1 MLFLVGLMTA
11 TVVGMI
17 VLGIALELNRGKPP
31 GPPRFLRSAV
41 VANLALFAL
50 ALVGVVFLGVGEVS
64 AQAQATAAGA
74 GAEVSIG
81 KGLALIGIGIP
92 TALAS
97 IAAAMALGPVGS
109 SALAVL
115 AEKPEMF
122 GRTLV
127 YLGLAEG
134 IAIYGLVISI
144 LMLGRI

>member
-1 MLFLVGLMTA
+1 MLTLVGLMTA
-11 TVVGMI
+11 CVAGLVL
-17 VLGIALELNRGKPP
+17 LGIAMELNRGRVPVPARWAK
-31 GPPRFLRSAV
+31 GAV
-41 VANLALFAL
+41 GANLAVFVAAL
-50 ALVGVVFLGVGEVS
+50 LGAVFLGIGEVS
-64 AQAQATAAGA
+64 AQTAAA
-74 GAEVSIG
+74 DAEVSIG

-97 IAAAMALGPVGS
+97 IAAAIALGPVGS

-134 IAIYGLVISI
+134 IAIYGLVVSI

>member
-1 MLFLVGLMTA
+1 MLTLVALMTA
-11 TVVGMI
+11 GVAGLVI
-17 VLGIALELNRGKPP
+17 FGIALELNRGRVPVPARWAK
-31 GPPRFLRSAV
+31 GAIGVNLAVFV
-41 VANLALFAL
+41 VALA
-50 ALVGVVFLGVGEVS
+50 GVVLLGIGEVS
-64 AQAQATAAGA
+64 AQTAAA
-74 GAEVSIG
+74 GGEVSVG

-97 IAAAMALGPVGS
+97 IAAAIALGPVGS

-134 IAIYGLVISI
+134 IAIYGLVVSI

>member
-1 MLFLVGLMTA
+1 MLVLVGLMTA
-11 TVVGMI
+11 AVVGMI
-17 VLGIALELNRGKPP
+17 VLGIVLEMNRGKPIA
-31 GPPRFLRSAV
+31 PPRLLRGAV
-41 VANLALFAL
+41 AANLGLFAL
-50 ALVGVVFLGVGEVS
+50 ALGGVVFLGIGEVS
-64 AQAQATAAGA
+64 AQTPAVA

-81 KGLALIGIGIP
+81 KGLALIGVGIP

-97 IAAAMALGPVGS
+97 IAAAIALGPVGS

>member
-11 TVVGMI
+11 AVVGMI
-17 VLGIALELNRGKPP
+17 VLGIALELGRGRLAA
-31 GPPRFLRSAV
+31 PPRLLRGAV
-41 VANLALFAL
+41 AANLGLFAL
-50 ALVGVVFLGVGEVS
+50 ALAGVVFLGVGEVA
-64 AQAQATAAGA
+64 AQTPATAGA
-74 GAEVSIG
+74 AEVSIG
-81 KGLALIGIGIP
+81 KGLALIGVGIP

-97 IAAAMALGPVGS
+97 IAAAIALGPVGS

-134 IAIYGLVISI
+134 IAIYGLVVSI

>member
-1 MLFLVGLMTA
+1 MLILVGLMTL

-17 VLGIALELNRGKPP
+17 ALGAVLELNRGKMPQ
-31 GPPRFLRSAV
+31 PPRWLRGAV
-41 VANLALFAL
+41 VANLVLFAAAL
-50 ALVGVVFLGVGEVS
+50 AGVVFFGINDAF
-64 AQAQATAAGA
+64 AQTAAAAA
-74 GAEVSIG
+74 GGEISIG
-81 KGLALIGIGIP
+81 KGLALIGVGIP
-92 TALAS
+92 TAIAS
-97 IAAAMALGPVGS
+97 LAAAIALGPVGS

-134 IAIYGLVISI
+134 IAIYGLVVSI

>member
-1 MLFLVGLMTA
+1 MLTLVALMTA
-11 TVVGMI
+11 GVAGLVI
-17 VLGIALELNRGKPP
+17 FGIALELNRGRVPVPARWAK
-31 GPPRFLRSAV
+31 GAIGVNLAVFV
-41 VANLALFAL
+41 VALA
-50 ALVGVVFLGVGEVS
+50 GVVLLGIGDVS
-64 AQAQATAAGA
+64 AQTAAA
-74 GAEVSIG
+74 GGEVSIG

-97 IAAAMALGPVGS
+97 IAAAIALGPVGS

-134 IAIYGLVISI
+134 IAIYGLVVSI

>member
-11 TVVGMI
+11 AVVGMI
-17 VLGIALELNRGKPP
+17 VLGIVLELARDRPLVLPGWLRG
-31 GPPRFLRSAV
+31 AV
-41 VANLALFAL
+41 VVNLAIFAL
-50 ALVGVVFLGVGEVS
+50 ALAAVVFLGVGEVS
-64 AQAQATAAGA
+64 AQTQAAAAAG
-74 GAEVSIG
+74 GEVSIG
-81 KGLALIGIGIP
+81 KGLALIGVGIP
-92 TALAS
+92 TAFAS

-144 LMLGRI
+144 LMLGRV

>member
-64 AQAQATAAGA
+64 AQAQATAA

>member
-1 MLFLVGLMTA
+1 MLTLVGVMTA
-11 TVVGMI
+11 GVVGL
-17 VLGIALELNRGKPP
+17 VLLGITLELNGGRVPVPARWAK
-31 GPPRFLRSAV
+31 SAIGVNLAVFV
-41 VANLALFAL
+41 VALL
-50 ALVGVVFLGVGEVS
+50 GVVFLGIGEVS
-64 AQAQATAAGA
+64 AQTAATDG
-74 GAEVSIG
+74 EVSIG

-97 IAAAMALGPVGS
+97 IASAIALGPVGS

-134 IAIYGLVISI
+134 IAIYGLVVSI

>member
-1 MLFLVGLMTA
+1 MFWLVGLMTVGVA
-11 TVVGMI
+11 GLVVFG
-17 VLGIALELNRGKPP
+17 VVLELNGGRIPARAAWARG
-31 GPPRFLRSAV
+31 AV
-41 VANLALFAL
+41 GVNLGLFAL
-50 ALVGVVFLGVGEVS
+50 ALVAVVFLGVTEVA
-64 AQAQATAAGA
+64 AQPAAAAAG
-74 GAEVSIG
+74 EVSIG

-97 IAAAMALGPVGS
+97 IAAAIALGPVGS
-109 SALAVL
+109 AALAVL

-122 GRTLV
+122 GRSLV

>member
-74 GAEVSIG
+74 EVSIG

-92 TALAS
+92 PALAS

>member
-1 MLFLVGLMTA
+1 MLFLVGLLTA
-11 TVVGMI
+11 VVVGMI
-17 VLGIALELNRGKPP
+17 VLGIALELNRGRSP

-64 AQAQATAAGA
+64 AQAQATAA

>member
-11 TVVGMI
+11 AVVGMI
-17 VLGIALELNRGKPP
+17 VLGIVLEMNRGRALA
-31 GPPRFLRSAV
+31 PPRFLRNAV
-41 VANLALFAL
+41 IVNLGLFAFAL
-50 ALVGVVFLGVGEVS
+50 AGVVFIGIGEVS
-64 AQAQATAAGA
+64 AQTQAATA
-74 GAEVSIG
+74 GAEISIG
-81 KGLALIGIGIP
+81 KGLALIGVGIP
-92 TALAS
+92 TAFAS
-97 IAAAMALGPVGS
+97 IAAAIALGPVGS

>member
-1 MLFLVGLMTA
+1 MLWLAGFMAAGVAGI
-11 TVVGMI
+11 V
-17 VLGIALELNRGKPP
+17 VLGIVLELNRGRLPAAPAWAK
-31 GPPRFLRSAV
+31 RAV
-41 VANLALFAL
+41 GANLALFVL
-50 ALVGVVFLGVGEVS
+50 ALFGLVILGIGEVS
-64 AQAQATAAGA
+64 AQTAAGD
-74 GAEVSIG
+74 AEISIG

-97 IAAAMALGPVGS
+97 IASAIALGPVGS

-134 IAIYGLVISI
+134 IAIYGLVVSI

>member
-1 MLFLVGLMTA
+1 MLTLVGLMTA
-11 TVVGMI
+11 GVAGL
-17 VLGIALELNRGKPP
+17 VLFGIALELNHGRIPVPARWAKGAI
-31 GPPRFLRSAV
+31 GV
-41 VANLALFAL
+41 NLAVFVAAL
-50 ALVGVVFLGVGEVS
+50 LGVVFLGIGEVS
-64 AQAQATAAGA
+64 AQTAAA
-74 GAEVSIG
+74 GGGEVSIG

-97 IAAAMALGPVGS
+97 LAAAIALGPVGS

-134 IAIYGLVISI
+134 IAIYGLVVSS
-144 LMLGRI
+144 LMRGRI

>member
-1 MLFLVGLMTA
+1 MLVLVGLMTL
-11 TVVGMI
+11 TVAGMI
-17 VLGIALELNRGKPP
+17 VLGVVLELNRGRMPR
-31 GPPRFLRSAV
+31 PPRWLRGAV
-41 VANLALFAL
+41 VANLALFAAAL
-50 ALVGVVFLGVGEVS
+50 AGVVFIGIGEVS
-64 AQAQATAAGA
+64 AQTAAVGA
-74 GAEVSIG
+74 GGEISIG

-92 TALAS
+92 TAIAS
-97 IAAAMALGPVGS
+97 LAAAIALGPVGS

-134 IAIYGLVISI
+134 IAIYGLVVSI

>member
-11 TVVGMI
+11 AVVGMI
-17 VLGIALELNRGKPP
+17 VLGIALEMNRGKPIA
-31 GPPRFLRSAV
+31 PPRFLRHAV
-41 VANLALFAL
+41 GANLGLFAL
-50 ALVGVVFLGVGEVS
+50 ALGGVIFIGIGEVS
-64 AQAQATAAGA
+64 AQTQAAAAA

-81 KGLALIGIGIP
+81 KGLALIGVGIP